1 MFCKFCGNQID
12 DNSVFC
18 SKCGKTLQA
27 GDSAGQG
34 DIPAQTPI
42 VPQQIPAAPPQV
54 PAAPSSKN
62 NTLKIVLIIVFA
74 VLFLGLAAI
83 GGYIFVMYKAVS
95 GEAVSEK
102 SISENGEND
111 LTGKTFTAQLPN
123 GVKLE
128 MVRIP
133 NCKKDGF
140 MMGSPESEADRK
152 DDETRHKVYLTKDFY
167 LGKYEVTQAQWQALM
182 GTDVYQQKNKGN
194 MWGDVTGVGGQ
205 HPMYFVNY
213 NEALDFCN
221 ELNKRGYAPE
231 GWKFTLPTEAQ
242 WEYACRAGTTT
253 PFSYGSRSDVYKM
266 NFAGNYPYGG
276 AGKGVYRDSTVE
288 VGSLGYKN
296 AFGLY
301 DMHGNVWEWCLDHY
315 SSRFYS
321 NGATDPLCTT
331 GSGRVLRGGSWRDR
345 AARDCRSAC
354 RGGGAPT
361 YRIYYVGFRLA
372 LVPSQ

>member
-12 DNSVFC
+12 DDSVFC

-27 GDSAGQG
+27 GDSAGER

-42 VPQQIPAAPPQV
+42 VAPQIPAAPPQV

-83 GGYIFVMYKAVS
+83 GGCIFVMYKAVS
-95 GEAVSEK
+95 GEAVSEDLAAGK
-102 SISENGEND
+102 VEND
-111 LTGKTFTAQLPN
+111 LTGQTFTAQLPN

-140 MMGSPESEADRK
+140 MMGSPESEAGRLGN
-152 DDETRHKVYLTKDFY
+152 ETRHKVYLTKDFY

-182 GTDVYQQKNKGN
+182 GTDVYQQKDKWYA
-194 MWGDVTGVGGQ
+194 WGDVTGVGGQ

-253 PFSYGSRSDVYKM
+253 AYSYGDSADSNKM
-266 NFAGNYPYGG
+266 NHCSS
-276 AGKGVYRDSTVE
+276 STVP
-288 VGSLGYKN
+288 VGSKRYYN
-296 AFGLY
+296 NWGLY
-301 DMHGNVWEWCLDHY
+301 DMHGNVEEWCLDY
-315 SSRFYS
+315 YDSTFYS
-321 NGATDPLCTT
+321 NGAPDPLCTT
-331 GSGRVLRGGSWRDR
+331 GSDRVVRGGSWSQT
-345 AARDCRSAC
+345 AQGCRSA
-354 RGGGAPT
+354 
-361 YRIYYVGFRLA
+361 YRVGYDPAYRNFIAGFRLA
-372 LVPSQ
+372 LVQTD